1 MPITFS
7 PSKISAG
14 PFRSK
19 AKKLSRRSLFQEA
32 CNDQYNRSDEILQSS
47 FQGLSDIVPKTNGF
61 VHTVIHAYNRHRA
74 LIIRPDDVW
83 TAILVQFSFFVNG
96 NAELLRSQFVSHEG
110 QKTLR
115 IEGFG
120 DRYTMDFGKMAQN
133 MTIEIDRNVVD
144 PSLREWILPNFTTT
158 TDNDTIISSV
168 VMMATMKKY
177 HKYVFHTMCGLPKV
191 TIEGEKRDWENIL
204 GRLEKLKQYGVETIA
219 WYHLL
224 VPVISHFIKAFDD
237 PHGSENLDFWSK
249 VCDKDGFGSGRSY
262 LVGWLTAFCA
272 FDEEGKWLGHFLADE
287 GSSLSDMATLSA
299 ADFFSKHAGEARG
312 LVLDGA
318 SYHCIATDLIPHGY
332 AQVNVVIDES
342 GTEISSMMV
351 AGQFGMQICSSRDE
365 ELSSTGVRD
374 TVQPASGWWIFT
386 TLPGEE
392 TRGKK

>member
-133 MTIEIDRNVVD
+133 MTIEIDRN
-144 PSLREWILPNFTTT
+144 
-158 TDNDTIISSV
+158 
-168 VMMATMKKY
+168 
-177 HKYVFHTMCGLPKV
+177 
-191 TIEGEKRDWENIL
+191 
-204 GRLEKLKQYGVETIA
+204 
-219 WYHLL
+219 
-224 VPVISHFIKAFDD
+224 
-237 PHGSENLDFWSK
+237 
-249 VCDKDGFGSGRSY
+249 
-262 LVGWLTAFCA
+262 
-272 FDEEGKWLGHFLADE
+272 
-287 GSSLSDMATLSA
+287 
-299 ADFFSKHAGEARG
+299 
-312 LVLDGA
+312 
-318 SYHCIATDLIPHGY
+318 
-332 AQVNVVIDES
+332 
-342 GTEISSMMV
+342 
-351 AGQFGMQICSSRDE
+351 
-365 ELSSTGVRD
+365 
-374 TVQPASGWWIFT
+374 
-386 TLPGEE
+386 
-392 TRGKK
+392 